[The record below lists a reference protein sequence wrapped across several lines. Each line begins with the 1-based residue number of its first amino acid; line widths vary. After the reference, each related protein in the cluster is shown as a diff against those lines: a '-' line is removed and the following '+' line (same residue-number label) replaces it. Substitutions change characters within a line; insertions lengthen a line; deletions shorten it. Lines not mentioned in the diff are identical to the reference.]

1 MVCFPAL
8 QFNTAKKQFMATR
21 KVPITVSRQSEDLSF
36 TSKVFE
42 AKAVAQILAS
52 NLRTL
57 RFLSSAKSQWR
68 VPASWQPN
76 CLIMVAEQL
85 H

>member
-1 MVCFPAL
+1 MILDAGLPP
-8 QFNTAKKQFMATR
+8 FNGFGI
-21 KVPITVSRQSEDLSF
+21 VPITVSRQSEDLSF

-57 RFLSSAKSQWR
+57 RFLRSAKSQWR
-68 VPASWQPN
+68 VLLPGSPIA
-76 CLIMVAEQL
+76 
-85 H
+85 